1 MDKYICECCNGK
13 INPRTMKCEY
23 CDTQY
28 KREGG
33 DVIRIGTFRNPVE
46 LFKCAAEIP
55 REMIL
60 RDPEMASRYAC
71 STIARQLAE
80 SVMPY
85 MLFETYYDPNLQET
99 RLTGMIRVVIPKEE
113 GRGFDSRRIME

>member
-1 MDKYICECCNGK
+1 MDKYICECCGGK

-23 CDTQY
+23 CDTEY
-28 KREGG
+28 KREGD
-33 DVIRIGTFRNPVE
+33 DVIRIETFRNPVE
-46 LFKCAAEIP
+46 LFECAADIP

-60 RDPEMASRYAC
+60 RDPNMASRYAC
-71 STIARQLAE
+71 NTIARKLAE

-85 MLFETYYDPNLQET
+85 MMFETCEDPLHHQT

-113 GRGFDSRRIME
+113 SRGFDSRRIMG